1 ASGSYTVY
9 AKNSGGCTSSSSAVV
24 NAQPASPTT
33 PTVSITQPTCS
44 VATGTITVTAPT
56 GSGYSYSID
65 GINYQASTTFSGVA
79 SGSYT
84 VYAKNSGGCT
94 SSYSA

>member
-1 ASGSYTVY
+1 SGTSFSGLSAGNYSVTV
-9 AKNSGGCTSSSSAVV
+9 KSGTCVSSATNVV
-24 NAQPASPTT
+24 INAQPASPTT

-65 GINYQASTTFSGVA
+65 GINYQASAT
-79 SGSYT
+79 
-84 VYAKNSGGCT
+84 
-94 SSYSA
+94 